1 MCGICGVFDFSRRTV
16 AERPV
21 QRMMKRMKHRGPDDD
36 GIFLDGPVG
45 FGHVRLSIIDLS
57 SAGHQP
63 MVSQDGRFV
72 LVFNGEIYNYIELR
86 EELEPFV
93 PFRTRTDTE
102 VLLNAFIHWGPDCL
116 HRFNGMFAFAVYD
129 RQEGTVFLARDRFGI
144 KPLYYYRD
152 DERLVF
158 ASDIPPILEVVSGAR
173 KADDHTIFE
182 YLVFNRTD
190 QTERTFFQD
199 IKKLQHGHCMTI
211 GTDGVSIRQWY
222 NLRENIR
229 EPFQS
234 TEEFRATLSSAIALR
249 LRSDVPVGVC
259 LSGGLDSSSI
269 VSILLHDYHRDDIN
283 TFSAVY
289 GNGVEGDESEF
300 INEYSGQLEHMHRV
314 HPTADTFY
322 YDLFDYT
329 RAHSEPT
336 PTTGP
341 YAQFMVMQLAKDH
354 VAVTLDG
361 QGADEQLAGYHYFYG
376 YHFKDLFKSFKWPT
390 LFREILSYSRE
401 HQSLYGLKTFLF
413 FMLPPGLRTKLRAGE
428 GNFLTPDFYNT
439 HAADSVISG
448 DLYDAP
454 SLREALLAHFEYKLE
469 HLLKWEDRNS
479 MFFSLE
485 ARVPFL
491 DHRLVERLLPMPG
504 ERHIKDG
511 VTKAFLREA
520 MEGTLPEKIRNR
532 KDKTGFVTPQS
543 QWFRNERFKVFIGS
557 TICSDSIA
565 RRGYVKPEAVCRL
578 MQMHDTGKED
588 FSRDIWK
595 LVNLELWFRNYVD

>member
-1 MCGICGVFDFSRRTV
+1 MCGICGIIEFSRRPAT
-16 AERPV
+16 EQPLL
-21 QRMMKRMKHRGPDDD
+21 RMMKRMKHRGPNDE
-36 GIFLDGPVG
+36 GVFVDGPIG
-45 FGHVRLSIIDLS
+45 LGHVRLSIIDLS

-63 MVSQDGRFV
+63 MVSEDGRFV
-72 LVFNGEIYNYIELR
+72 LVYNGEIYNYIELR
-86 EELEPFV
+86 QELQEFF
-93 PFRTRTDTE
+93 PFRTHTDTE
-102 VLLNAFIHWGPDCL
+102 VLLNAFRQWGADCL
-116 HRFNGMFAFAVYD
+116 HRLNGMFAFAVYD
-129 RQEGTVFLARDRFGI
+129 RQEGTVFAARDRFGI
-144 KPLYYYRD
+144 KPFYYYRD

-158 ASDIPPILEVVSGAR
+158 ASDIPPILEVAPIA
-173 KADDHTIFE
+173 KQADDHTIFE

-190 QTERTFFQD
+190 QSERTFFRD
-199 IKKLQHGHCMTI
+199 IKKLQHGHCMI
-211 GTDGVSIRQWY
+211 AGPDGISIRQWY
-222 NLRENIR
+222 HLREQIK
-229 EPFQS
+229 EPFRS

-269 VSILLHDYHRDDIN
+269 VSILLNDYHRDDIN

-289 GNGVEGDESEF
+289 GEGVEGDESEF
-300 INEYSGQLEHMHRV
+300 INVYRGQLDHMHSV
-314 HPTADTFY
+314 YPSADSFY

-376 YHFKDLFKSFKWPT
+376 YFFKDLFRSFKW
-390 LFREILSYSRE
+390 LRLLNEIRGYSQE
-401 HQSLYGLKTFLF
+401 HRSLYGLKTFLF
-413 FMLPPGLRTKLRAGE
+413 FMLPQGLRTKLRAKE
-428 GNFLTPDFYNT
+428 GNYLTGDFYNA
-439 HAADSVISG
+439 HAQNTVISG

-454 SLREALLAHFEYKLE
+454 SLQESLLAHFEYKLE

-479 MFFSLE
+479 MFFSIE

-491 DHRLVERLLPMPG
+491 DHRLVERLLAMPG
-504 ERHIKDG
+504 ESHIKKG

-532 KDKTGFVTPQS
+532 KDKVGFVTPQS
-543 QWFRNERFKVFIGS
+543 QWFRSERFKVFIGS
-557 TICSDSIA
+557 TVCSDSIA
-565 RRGYVKPEAVCRL
+565 RRGYVKPESVCRL
-578 MQMHDTGKED
+578 LKMHDTGKED

-595 LVNLELWFRNYVD
+595 LVNLELWFRNYID